1 MHDGKRS
8 PNSRAAAHR
17 ARQFLRVLAALVAL
31 TCVGLAASSLVRHAA
46 LDRDAAA
53 ILTGYPVAQDGDDLR
68 FGEVRVRLW
77 GIAAPED
84 RRGLVQPGGPE
95 ARAALAALIDGR
107 QVTCDLDGS
116 TAGRSLRPVGLCRA
130 GQVDLGEAMVRGG
143 WARDC
148 PAHSGEAYAQAEA
161 AARAEGSDLSARY
174 PLPGY
179 CGEGE

>member
-1 MHDGKRS
+1 MEKQGALMKSTPGQTANGSGILKRWRGALPWVLCCS
-8 PNSRAAAHR
+8 AVAVWAAHLPR
-17 ARQFLRVLAALVAL
+17 ETPAA
-31 TCVGLAASSLVRHAA
+31 T
-46 LDRDAAA
+46 
-53 ILTGYPVAQDGDDLR
+53 LTGYPVAHDGDDLR
-68 FGEVRVRLW
+68 FGQVRVRLW
-77 GIAAPED
+77 GIAASED